1 MSKPAGYSRLQIRLH
16 WIIFGLIALQYILA
30 DSIEEAWQ
38 VFAKGGTVEFSPLIA
53 AHVFGGIAVMLLVL
67 WRLVL
72 RFKRGAPA
80 APEGEKPAQTMIAHL
95 MHWGLYLLMIL
106 MPLSG
111 SLAWFG
117 GNKQAA
123 ENHLIL
129 KVVLIVLIGLHV
141 AAALYHQFVV
151 KDNLIDR
158 MRTARD

>member
-1 MSKPAGYSRLQIRLH
+1 MSKPNGYSRLQIRLH
-16 WIIFGLIALQYILA
+16 WIIFGLIALQYIFA
-30 DSIEEAWQ
+30 ETIEDAWE
-38 VFAKGGTVEFSPLIA
+38 VFIKGGTVEFSPLIA
-53 AHVFGGIAVMLLVL
+53 AHVFGGMAIMLLVL
-67 WRLVL
+67 WRLAV

-95 MHWGLYLLMIL
+95 MHWALYLLMIL

-117 GNKQAA
+117 GIKQAA
-123 ENHLIL
+123 DNHLIL
-129 KVVLIVLIGLHV
+129 KVVLMVLIVLHV

-158 MRTARD
+158 MRTPRD